1 MSEKPH
7 TVAIGAFVIGA
18 LLIGITLVLFALG
31 SGFGRDRET
40 IVMVFDGSV
49 KGLTVGAPLALRGV
63 NIGQITNIE
72 LMLDSDSVE
81 LIMLVE
87 AELHGDDIRR
97 VGNGGDRD
105 LTEELI
111 ARGLRAQLGLQSLLT
126 GLLYIQLDFH
136 PNTKVMLSKIESPYT
151 QIPTIP
157 TDLQELARKIEEMDL
172 AKLAESIQATIEG
185 VNRFVTSDEFQTL
198 PANLNSSLLAVTEL
212 STQLSQQVASV
223 GPRLDLV
230 LDGAAGTLAKA
241 DKELPKLSRL
251 AERNLELLAE
261 AITAFE
267 VTMSDLN
274 TMINPD
280 SPTNYELNKA
290 LREVALASR
299 AIRLMAKT
307 LEEQPESLIRG
318 KQEDKP

>member
-18 LLIGITLVLFALG
+18 LLIGVTLVLFALG

-63 NIGQITNIE
+63 NIGQVTNIE
-72 LMLDSDSVE
+72 LMLDSDTVE

-87 AELHGDDIRR
+87 AELRGDDIRR
-97 VGNGGDRD
+97 VGHNDRD

-136 PNTKVMLSKIESPYT
+136 PDTKVVLSKIESPYT

-157 TDLQELARKIEEMDL
+157 TDMQQLAAKLEEMDL
-172 AKLAESIQATIEG
+172 AKLADNIQATIEG
-185 VNRFVTSDEFQTL
+185 LNSFVTSENFQTL
-198 PANLNSSLLAVTEL
+198 PENLNTTLLAVTEL
-212 STQLSQQVASV
+212 STQLRQQIASS
-223 GPRLDLV
+223 GTRLNEV
-230 LDGAAGTLAKA
+230 LDGAAGTLASA
-241 DKELPKLSRL
+241 DKELPKISGL

-267 VTMSDLN
+267 ITMKDLD
-274 TMINPD
+274 TMISPD
-280 SPTNYELNKA
+280 SPTSYELNKA
-290 LREVALASR
+290 LQEFAMASR
-299 AIRLMAKT
+299 AIRLLART

-318 KQEDKP
+318 KQEDAQ

>member
-18 LLIGITLVLFALG
+18 LLIGVTLVLFALG

-63 NIGQITNIE
+63 NIGQVTNIE
-72 LMLDSDSVE
+72 LMLDSDTVE

-87 AELHGDDIRR
+87 AELRGDDIRR
-97 VGNGGDRD
+97 VGHNDRD

-136 PNTKVMLSKIESPYT
+136 PDTKVVLGKIESPYT

-157 TDLQELARKIEEMDL
+157 TDMQQLAAKLEEMDL
-172 AKLAESIQATIEG
+172 AKLADNIQATIEG
-185 VNRFVTSDEFQTL
+185 LNSFVTSENFQAL
-198 PANLNSSLLAVTEL
+198 PENLNTTLLAVTEL
-212 STQLSQQVASV
+212 STQLRQQIASS
-223 GPRLDLV
+223 GTRLNEV
-230 LDGAAGTLAKA
+230 LDGAAVTLASA
-241 DKELPKLSRL
+241 DKELPKISGL

-267 VTMSDLN
+267 ITMKDLD
-274 TMINPD
+274 TMISPD
-280 SPTNYELNKA
+280 SPTSYELNKA
-290 LREVALASR
+290 LQEFAMASR
-299 AIRLMAKT
+299 AIRLLART

-318 KQEDKP
+318 KQEDAQ